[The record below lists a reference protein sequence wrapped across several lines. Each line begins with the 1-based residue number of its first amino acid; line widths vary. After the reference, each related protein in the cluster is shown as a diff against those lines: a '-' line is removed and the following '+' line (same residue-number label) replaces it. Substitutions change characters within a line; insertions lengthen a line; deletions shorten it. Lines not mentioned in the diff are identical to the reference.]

1 MTRSDVKLPAGARF
15 RRRFRAATRRA
26 CAGGA
31 LAAVFAGSLGAQ
43 EPSWNR
49 DRGPTQTR
57 LALFHSTQAVNLPT
71 VETLNGGELLFE
83 IAHRFEPAIS
93 DAEDALFGL
102 DGPVFL
108 RLGLAYAL
116 TDRAMVGVS
125 RSNLQ
130 DNYDLSVK
138 VRLAEVRGSLPL
150 MVGVAG
156 GLAYN
161 GELPASVE
169 RETQLYGQLILNT
182 MLSGRFGVGVVPWI
196 LRDPDLE
203 LPDAETAIGV
213 GLYGQAYLSDQ
224 ASVLFEWNA
233 TEGYSDFT
241 HDAGTLALELETG
254 GHFFKLMVT
263 NSVRPN
269 PSQFLAGADVA
280 FEPDEWRLGFNITRV
295 LVF

>member
-1 MTRSDVKLPAGARF
+1 MMRSSVVV
-15 RRRFRAATRRA
+15 
-26 CAGGA
+26 GA
-31 LAAVFAGSLGAQ
+31 LTLILAGPLRAQ
-43 EPSWNR
+43 EPSWSR
-49 DRGPTQTR
+49 DRGPTEPR
-57 LALFHSTQAVNLPT
+57 LALFHSTQAANLPT
-71 VETLNGGELLFE
+71 AETLSRGELLFE
-83 IAHRFEPAIS
+83 IAHRFGPAIS

-108 RLGLAYAL
+108 RLGLAYAV
-116 TDRAMVGVS
+116 TDRVMVGVQ

-130 DNYDLSVK
+130 DNYDLSLKLRV
-138 VRLAEVRGSLPL
+138 AEARGALPL
-150 MVGVAG
+150 MLGVVGG
-156 GLAYN
+156 FAYN
-161 GELPASVE
+161 GELPASAE
-169 RETQLYGQLILNT
+169 RETQVYGQVIVNT
-182 MLSGRFGVGVVPWI
+182 MLGERLGLGVVPWV

-203 LPDAETAIGV
+203 APEAETAVGV

-224 ASVLFEWNA
+224 ASVLFEWNV

-269 PSQFLAGADVA
+269 PSQFLAGADEA
-280 FEPDEWRLGFNITRV
+280 FEPGEWRLGFNITRV

>member
-1 MTRSDVKLPAGARF
+1 MKPRVRIRTRALVVA
-15 RRRFRAATRRA
+15 AAT
-26 CAGGA
+26 A
-31 LAAVFAGSLGAQ
+31 LTLPTARPTAAQ
-43 EPSWNR
+43 EPSWSR
-49 DRGPTQTR
+49 DRGPTEPR

-71 VETLNGGELLFE
+71 AETLNGGELLFE

-93 DAEDALFGL
+93 EAEDALFGL

-108 RLGLAYAL
+108 RLGLSYAV
-116 TDRAMVGVS
+116 TDRLMVGVT
-125 RSNLQ
+125 RSNLL
-130 DNYDLSVK
+130 DNYDLNVK
-138 VRLAEVRGSLPL
+138 LRLAGIRGRVPL
-150 MVGVAG
+150 MVGLSG
-156 GLAYN
+156 GLGYN
-161 GELPASVE
+161 GDVPESVD
-169 RETQLYGQLILNT
+169 RKTQMYGQLILNS
-182 MLSGRFGVGVVPWI
+182 MLGDRVGLGVVPWV

-203 LPDAETAIGV
+203 AEEAETAVGV
-213 GLYGQAYLSDQ
+213 GLYGQVYLTDQ

-241 HDAGTLALELETG
+241 HDAGTFALELETG

-269 PSQFLAGADVA
+269 PSQFLAGADVP

>member
-1 MTRSDVKLPAGARF
+1 MKRLASIP
-15 RRRFRAATRRA
+15 AATVA
-26 CAGGA
+26 VVATLAVVWAGPA
-31 LAAVFAGSLGAQ
+31 RAQ
-43 EPSWNR
+43 EPTWNR
-49 DRGPTQTR
+49 DRGPTEPR

-93 DAEDALFGL
+93 EAEDALFGL

-116 TDRAMVGVS
+116 TDRVMVGVT

-130 DNYDLSVK
+130 DNWDLNVK
-138 VRLAEVRGSLPL
+138 ARLAGIRGGLPL
-150 MVGVAG
+150 MIGVAG
-156 GLAYN
+156 GFAYN
-161 GELPASVE
+161 GELPASAE
-169 RETQLYGQLILNT
+169 RESQLYGQLILNT
-182 MLSGRFGVGVVPWI
+182 MLGERVGLGVVPWV

-203 LPDAETAIGV
+203 LAEAETALGV
-213 GLYGQAYLSDQ
+213 GLYGQWYLSDQ

-233 TEGYSDFT
+233 TEGYSDYT
-241 HDAGTLALELETG
+241 EDAGTLALELETG

-269 PSQFLAGADVA
+269 PSQFLAGADVP